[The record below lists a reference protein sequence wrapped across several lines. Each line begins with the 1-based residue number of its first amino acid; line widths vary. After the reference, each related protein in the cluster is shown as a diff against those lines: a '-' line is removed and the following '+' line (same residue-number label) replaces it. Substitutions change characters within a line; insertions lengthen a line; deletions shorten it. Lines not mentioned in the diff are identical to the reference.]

1 MTDLSADPSPPLAPA
16 EPRGGYDPGF
26 FQLLDDVE
34 DRHFWFRAQGAG
46 DRGAGAAGDGGAGRW
61 VPRAGGRV
69 REWGRAS
76 GASAG
81 VPDGPRVRDGPLS
94 GGAGSGGAAVGV
106 PAGARGCAGVAVRDA
121 VRGDRDVRCPGAP
134 RRRRGDSEAR
144 ALAADA
150 GRCAAFDG
158 PADPS
163 LWSYFD
169 TASRHCRRYT
179 PASLAAALSA
189 AGFRVEYRSQFMA
202 ALFPLVWAGR
212 RAAAWKARLS
222 GGGAA
227 DPKALSS
234 SELRVVPGVNGA
246 LVRLLSIESA
256 WIGLGGRLPIG
267 TSLAVI
273 ARPQGP

>member
-34 DRHFWFRAQGAG
+34 DRHFWFRARARVIGALV
-46 DRGAGAAGDGGAGRW
+46 RRATAGLADGYRVLEVGCGNGGVLR
-61 VPRAGGRV
+61 VLRRECPTGRV
-69 REWGRAS
+69 YGMDLYQEGLVRAARRS
-76 GASAG
+76 GC
-81 VPDGPRVRDGPLS
+81 PL
-94 GGAGSGGAAVGV
+94 
-106 PAGARGCAGVAVRDA
+106 
-121 VRGDRDVRCPGAP
+121 VRGDVRASPFVTPFEAIGMFDVLEHLEDDVAILKHVRSLLTPG
-134 RRRRGDSEAR
+134 G
-144 ALAADA
+144 ALLLTV
-150 GRCAAFDG
+150 
-158 PADPS
+158 PAHPS